1 MLSWSGSGPPVPS
14 PSGVA
19 VHGSGGSPDLLPDSL
34 PQLEPNSPGVSDPE
48 PAVVAGVGWGSG
60 CRAAC
65 MAARR
70 RVGLLLGGIWLF
82 VGWVALR

>member
-19 VHGSGGSPDLLPDSL
+19 VHGSGGSPDLLPASL
-34 PQLEPNSPGVSDPE
+34 PQLDPNSPE
-48 PAVVAGVGWGSG
+48 PATTGVGWGSG
-60 CRAAC
+60 WSAAC

-82 VGWVALR
+82 VGWAALR